1 MSHFAP
7 LKVVPPTFEEAP
19 HLLSERG
26 FEVIHATGSRVYTV
40 NKYGCTATIEAGNK
54 GMPRIAGFPCCLIGG
69 EAAELVDRG
78 FQKFFKTSKLEVPA
92 TAEKLATL
100 HRFSE
105 ELKEALG
112 YTSLYN
118 EGLGSVSGRYQY
130 DRVSSRD
137 LPPESRP
144 KRPWQK

>member
-1 MSHFAP
+1 MSHFSP
-7 LKVVPPTFEEAP
+7 LKVVPPSFDDAP

-26 FEVIHATGSRVYTV
+26 FEVVHSSGGRVYTV
-40 NKYGCTATIEAGNK
+40 SKYGCTASVEAGNK
-54 GMPRIAGFPCCLIGG
+54 GMPRVAGFPACVLGG
-69 EAAELVDRG
+69 ETAELVDRG

-92 TAEKLATL
+92 TAERLATL

-118 EGLGSVSGRYQY
+118 EGLGSVSAHYQY
-130 DRVSSRD
+130 DRVLDRD
-137 LPPESRP
+137 LPADSRP
-144 KRPWQK
+144 KRAWQR